1 MYEFKSFIVY
11 FFLIKYILNIMTI
24 NQLFKKKPS
33 KEFIENILKLY
44 GINNFEDNKQFT
56 RKDLENLNLC
66 DNLSKITNQFSEYY
80 LPCKLKIYLGNISIK
95 KSITL
100 LRQLLKLYYYNVKSN
115 EKYIKGEKII
125 VYQILPK
132 HSKKKQINNNSKCV
146 ISFY

>member
-1 MYEFKSFIVY
+1 
-11 FFLIKYILNIMTI
+11 MTI

-33 KEFIENILKLY
+33 KEFIEEILLLY

-56 RKDLENLNLC
+56 RKDLENINLC
-66 DNLSKITNQFSEYY
+66 ENLNNIANKFKDYY
-80 LPCKLKIYLGNISIK
+80 LPCKFKIYFHDMSVK

-100 LRQLLKLYYYNVKSN
+100 LRQLLKLYDYNVKSN

-132 HSKKKQINNNSKCV
+132 NSQKKQVNNNNKCV
-146 ISFY
+146 ISFD

>member
-1 MYEFKSFIVY
+1 
-11 FFLIKYILNIMTI
+11 MTI

-33 KEFIENILKLY
+33 KEFIEEILQLY

-56 RKDLENLNLC
+56 RKDLENINLC
-66 DNLSKITNQFSEYY
+66 ENLNNVANKFQDYY
-80 LPCKLKIYLGNISIK
+80 LPCKFKIYLQDISIK

-100 LRQLLKLYYYNVKSN
+100 LRQLLKLYDYNVKSN

-132 HSKKKQINNNSKCV
+132 NSQKKQINNNNKCV
-146 ISFY
+146 ISFD

>member
-1 MYEFKSFIVY
+1 
-11 FFLIKYILNIMTI
+11 MTI

-33 KEFIENILKLY
+33 KEFIEEILIIY
-44 GINNFEDNKQFT
+44 GLENFEDNKQFT

-66 DNLSKITNQFSEYY
+66 DNISNISDKFKDYY
-80 LPCKLKIYLGNISIK
+80 LPCKYKIYLQNISIK

-100 LRQLLKLYYYNVKSN
+100 LRQLLKLYDYNVKSN

-132 HSKKKQINNNSKCV
+132 NSQKKQVNSNNKCV
-146 ISFY
+146 ISFD

>member
-1 MYEFKSFIVY
+1 
-11 FFLIKYILNIMTI
+11 MTI

-33 KEFIENILKLY
+33 KEFIEEILLIY
-44 GINNFEDNKQFT
+44 GLENFEDNKQFT

-66 DNLSKITNQFSEYY
+66 DNISNISDKFKDYY
-80 LPCKLKIYLGNISIK
+80 LPCKYKIYLQNISIK

-100 LRQLLKLYYYNVKSN
+100 LRQLLKLYDYNVKSN

-132 HSKKKQINNNSKCV
+132 NSQKKQVNSNNKCV
-146 ISFY
+146 ISFD